1 MSTNTVCDSF
11 FNWLLRLVS
20 SVQLSDLFTTLDE
33 TEKYCLS
40 KHLID
45 KQLFEITDP
54 EVIRKLSSS
63 LEGNRFIRLWGYGQN
78 KKRTEA
84 LRYYTSFLEEFDVKS
99 PSEKNSNTAIEANVI
114 SVEDQV
120 MECSWELGKVDHANF
135 ELWLLAYENN
145 FGLRSSNLACY

>member
-1 MSTNTVCDSF
+1 M
-11 FNWLLRLVS
+11 
-20 SVQLSDLFTTLDE
+20 QLSDLFTTLDE

-78 KKRTEA
+78 KRRIEA

-99 PSEKNSNTAIEANVI
+99 LSEKNSMSYGLFCMISHQIISEEWKAISSKIFPNPEELSS
-114 SVEDQV
+114 SVV
-120 MECSWELGKVDHANF
+120 LKRM
-135 ELWLLAYENN
+135 
-145 FGLRSSNLACY
+145 